1 MLLQS
6 CLRGASARKIAE
18 IGYKAM
24 LEGKAVV
31 VPGLL
36 NKLTIHGLLRLSPRG
51 LATRISRTLME
62 KREKKQAGQSC

>member
-62 KREKKQAGQSC
+62 KRGKKQAGQSC